1 MINGTESL
9 ISISSNTSNL
19 MGRRRARSQVMF
31 MGDDLNSLNEQN
43 KQLVQDLIFLKKV
56 NFLKIIYIWSKLLEL
71 IKKKI

>member
-56 NFLKIIYIWSKLLEL
+56 NFLSKYEVNYLRY
-71 IKKKI
+71 